1 MDRYAM
7 WLSTRVLTAIS
18 DHVQPDRQDAEMLR
32 TFAASD
38 EERALPLDE
47 LACVVIGRERK
58 LQNCVV
64 PKVGTGFGR

>member
-1 MDRYAM
+1 MDRYAL

-18 DHVQPDRQDAEMLR
+18 DHAEPDRQDAEMLR

-47 LACVVIGRERK
+47 LACVIISRERK
-58 LQNCVV
+58 LQNFGF
-64 PKVGTGFGR
+64 PKVGTGFGG